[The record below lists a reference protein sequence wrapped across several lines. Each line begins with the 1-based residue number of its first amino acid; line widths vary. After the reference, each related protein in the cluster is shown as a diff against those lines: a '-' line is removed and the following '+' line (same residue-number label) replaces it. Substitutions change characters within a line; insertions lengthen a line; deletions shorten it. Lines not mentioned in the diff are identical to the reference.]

1 MLYLNSNIRVLP
13 VTCVPIMYMP
23 TDETRQDMPFGPGAS
38 KDASNVRLEPPLR
51 LDSFVKLKMKSSIE
65 TNYICSGTSAVA
77 AITGILISDILIF

>member
-1 MLYLNSNIRVLP
+1 MLFPNSNIYVILSLPPHRSLYEVLYLNSNIRVLP

-51 LDSFVKLKMKSSIE
+51 LDSFVKADYSFL
-65 TNYICSGTSAVA
+65 A
-77 AITGILISDILIF
+77 